1 MASAALVSAW
11 IDVAQARETLN
22 ASTSFGSPARSTTS
36 RAMFS
41 QSSVGTTWP

>member
-1 MASAALVSAW
+1 MASAALVMAW
-11 IDVAQARETLN
+11 NEVAQARETLK
-22 ASTSFGSPARSTTS
+22 ASMSLGRPERSTTS